1 MVVLI
6 SCQDLG
12 TSYSGPFLGTFSYK
26 AYDTLHAVVA
36 EGTLSLFRDGGTVT
50 GHWSFDDG
58 RSGELVGT
66 ANGNDLVLNLNPH
79 YIDNNLFLLG
89 TLTLDTFAGTWE
101 QIGFPG
107 VMAQGT
113 FIAVR
118 IR

>member
-1 MVVLI
+1 
-6 SCQDLG
+6 
-12 TSYSGPFLGTFSYK
+12 
-26 AYDTLHAVVA
+26 
-36 EGTLSLFRDGGTVT
+36 
-50 GHWSFDDG
+50 
-58 RSGELVGT
+58 LVGT